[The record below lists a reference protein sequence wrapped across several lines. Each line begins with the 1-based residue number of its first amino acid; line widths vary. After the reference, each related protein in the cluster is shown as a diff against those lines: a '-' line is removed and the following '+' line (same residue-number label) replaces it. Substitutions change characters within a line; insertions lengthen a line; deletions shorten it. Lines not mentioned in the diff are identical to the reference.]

1 MVIENLHSSFLSVQ
15 FIVQDYRKASKK
27 NIRNIEIT
35 NKMLNCESAHSRYLK
50 ALEDAK
56 RQSQFTEKETKR
68 KLIKTNSR
76 C

>member
-50 ALEDAK
+50 ALGDAK